1 MRPDHRSTPNSHR
14 TTLALLLTAVALS
27 VLASSRLQGL
37 LLNTALLAAGTLTI
51 ALPLGAVFGVALAKI
66 EFAGRCGLAWL
77 FAGLLF
83 VPLYVQAAAWNGA
96 LGTGGWLTQ
105 WLAGETY
112 AAPWLAG
119 WRGAIWIH
127 AMGAFPWIALLGAA
141 SLRTVERRLEEES
154 LLDATPLAVL
164 FRVSL
169 RRGAGGFWAGAM
181 WTAIVCATEI
191 AVTDLF
197 QIRTYAEEI
206 YTEAT
211 LGPLGALPGGL
222 LQTDL
227 AIGVAIIAA
236 AVGVALRLTLP
247 WLPQATSI
255 AADATWR
262 WRPRP
267 MQRRWIAGG
276 VWLLAGLML
285 APPLASLVWKAGIDV
300 TQRDGAFIRSWSL
313 AKAATMVAESPWEHR
328 REWGWSLAIGA
339 TAMAA
344 TTVVG
349 VLLAWQARRPRS
361 ARLLAACV
369 AAAIAVPAPL
379 WGVWAIAALNHP
391 ADSIWAP
398 LTVLYD
404 RTLLAPAAL
413 QTIRAL
419 PIVGLWLW
427 SQLASVPRDLLE
439 AARSEGASSF
449 TQLWRVALPLRWT
462 GVSAAAGMALVLAV
476 GELSASLLVL
486 PPGVTTISVRIFQLL
501 HYGVDDRVAALA
513 LSVFVAMGAIAILF
527 AAVTAI
533 RTRHRRLNDAATP
546 NPPI

>member
-1 MRPDHRSTPNSHR
+1 MRPHHDSSSNPRR
-14 TTLALLLTAVALS
+14 ATLALLLAVIILS
-27 VLASSRLQGL
+27 FLASARLQGL
-37 LLNTALLAAGTLTI
+37 LLNTALLALGTLAI
-51 ALPLGAVFGVALAKI
+51 SVPLGALFGVAIAKI
-66 EFAGRCGLAWL
+66 EFPGRRLLAL
-77 FAGLLF
+77 LLAALLF

-112 AAPWLAG
+112 AKPWLVG

-127 AMGAFPWIALLGAA
+127 AMGAVPWIALLGAA

-154 LLDATPLAVL
+154 LLDASPFAVL
-164 FRVSL
+164 TRVSL

-181 WTAIVCATEI
+181 WVAIVCATEI

-197 QIRTYAEEI
+197 QIRTFAEEI

-227 AIGVAIIAA
+227 AVGVAIIAA
-236 AVGVALRLTLP
+236 TVGVALLLTLP
-247 WLPQATSI
+247 WLPTAASI
-255 AADATWR
+255 AVEQTWN

-267 MQRRWIAGG
+267 ASRPWIAGS
-276 VWLLAGLML
+276 VWLLAALLL
-285 APPLASLVWKAGIDV
+285 APPLASLVWKSGIDV
-300 TQRDGAFIRSWSL
+300 TQRDGAFERSWSL

-328 REWGWSLAIGA
+328 REWGWSLVIGVM
-339 TAMAA
+339 AMAA
-344 TTVVG
+344 TTLIG
-349 VLLAWQARRPRS
+349 VLLAWQARGPRWGRS
-361 ARLLAACV
+361 LATTV
-369 AAAIAVPAPL
+369 AIAIAVPAPL
-379 WGVWAIAALNHP
+379 WGVWAIDALNHP
-391 ADSIWAP
+391 ADSIWVP
-398 LTVLYD
+398 LTFLYD

-427 SQLASVPRDLLE
+427 SQLASVPQDLLE
-439 AARSEGASSF
+439 AARSEGAGSM
-449 TQLWRVALPLRWT
+449 TRLWRVALPLRWP
-462 GVSAAAGMALVLAV
+462 GVAAAAGMALVLAV

-513 LSVFVAMGAIAILF
+513 LSVFAAMAAIALLI
-527 AAVTAI
+527 AVAT
-533 RTRHRRLNDAATP
+533 TMRRRAFPAP
-546 NPPI
+546 GSAGG